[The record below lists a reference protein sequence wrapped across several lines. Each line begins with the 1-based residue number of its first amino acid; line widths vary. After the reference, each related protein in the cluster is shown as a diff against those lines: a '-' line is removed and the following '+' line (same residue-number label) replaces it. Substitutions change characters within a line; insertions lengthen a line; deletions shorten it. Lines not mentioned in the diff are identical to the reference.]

1 MAKMIDDAVLDAA
14 LDKLATADAMVLCDT
29 QPANHAGLAA
39 VALATEV
46 MVAGDGN
53 GDYDIA
59 NDVSGR
65 KLTMVAQA
73 AVDVDAAGD
82 GDHVALDDGTTLL
95 AVTTCS
101 TQTVTTDDQVNF
113 PEWKAG
119 IADPT

>member
-1 MAKMIDDAVLDAA
+1 MAKMTADDVLDAA
-14 LDKLATADAMVLCDT
+14 LDKLATATAMVLCDT

-53 GDYDIA
+53 GDYTIA
-59 NDVSGR
+59 NDTSGR
-65 KLTMVAQA
+65 KVTMTAQA

-95 AVTTCS
+95 AVTTC
-101 TQTVTTDDQVNF
+101 TLQAVTTDDQVNF
-113 PEWKAG
+113 PTWEAG
-119 IADPT
+119 IGDPT

>member
-1 MAKMIDDAVLDAA
+1 MAKLIADEVLDAA
-14 LDKLATADAMVLCDT
+14 LVLCDT

-53 GDYDIA
+53 GDYVVAD
-59 NDVSGR
+59 DSSGR
-65 KLTMVAQA
+65 KVTMTAQA
-73 AVDVDAAGD
+73 AVDVDVSGD

-95 AVTTCS
+95 AVTTCT
-101 TQTVTTDDQVNF
+101 TQGVTTDDQVNF
-113 PEWKAG
+113 PAWKAG